1 MLNRRHKTAR
11 PSRTM
16 IRTWTIVLNVAASID
31 RRVLGR
37 APNRQ
42 SALAEPAIRAA
53 QKAPEQS

>member
-1 MLNRRHKTAR
+1 
-11 PSRTM
+11 M